1 MSQKRIILTVTN
13 NLRYDQRMQRI
24 CSSLSAQ
31 GYHVT
36 LIGRSSNNDVALAT
50 APYHQIRIPCRFKK
64 GKAFYLEFQI
74 KLLWTLLRSS
84 ADAICAID
92 LDTIMPVYVASRWHR
107 IPRLYDAHELF
118 CEMKEIVSRPA
129 IYRIWK
135 GIERSMVP
143 KFQLGYTVNEPIA
156 DIFFKM
162 YQVRYAVIRNMP
174 FRRNGISQGQR
185 TGYIYYQ
192 GAVNEGR
199 CFELLIPAMKWVDRT
214 LIICGD
220 GNFFQ
225 QAQQLALAH
234 GVQDKIE
241 FKGMVAPESLGDLA
255 AGASVGITLFDPS
268 GTSNYLSLA
277 NRYFDY
283 IQFGLPQL
291 CVDYPVYRALQT
303 QFATALLIQDLSP
316 ENIAASLNK
325 LLSDPVLYQQLQDA
339 SLKARQVYCW
349 EEEEKRLISI
359 YQNVFEKNE

>member
-1 MSQKRIILTVTN
+1 MPGKKIILTVTN

-24 CSSLSAQ
+24 CSSLAAH
-31 GYHVT
+31 GYQVT
-36 LIGRSSNNDVALAT
+36 LIGRSFHHDVELAP
-50 APYHQIRIPCRFKK
+50 APYQQVRIPCRFKK

-74 KLLWTLLRSS
+74 KLLWKLLFSS

-118 CEMKEIVSRPA
+118 CEMKEIVTRPA
-129 IYRIWK
+129 IYRVWK
-135 GIERSMVP
+135 AIERKMVP
-143 KFQLGYTVNEPIA
+143 AFQWGYTVNQPIA
-156 DIFFKM
+156 DIFFKL

-174 FRRNGISQGQR
+174 VRRNTISYGQR

-199 CFELLIPAMKWVDRT
+199 CFESLIPAMKWVDRNF
-214 LIICGD
+214 IICGD

-225 QAQQLALAH
+225 QAQELARVH
-234 GVQDKIE
+234 GVQDKIQ
-241 FKGMVAPESLGDLA
+241 FKGMVAPEELLALA
-255 AGASVGITLFDPS
+255 AGASVGITLFEAS

-291 CVDYPVYRALQT
+291 CVDYPVYRALQS
-303 QFATALLIQDLSP
+303 QFATALLIQELSP

-325 LLSDPVLYQQLQDA
+325 LLLDPVLYQQLQEA
-339 SLKARQVYCW
+339 TLSARQVYCW
-349 EEEEKRLISI
+349 EEEEKTLISV
-359 YQNVFEKNE
+359 YQNVFANHE